1 MKNLINMDDGGLLEV
16 NYEGLT
22 CLSSGCET
30 CGYGGDWIN
39 NINITMEHGNISIE
53 IHSMYNWIDVISE
66 SDFMYIITSN
76 IETIKGL
83 TEKQFA
89 KWIKEKLINSGKID
103 DGYAEYL
110 KVKYC
115 EEM

>member
-1 MKNLINMDDGGLLEV
+1 
-16 NYEGLT
+16 
-22 CLSSGCET
+22 
-30 CGYGGDWIN
+30 
-39 NINITMEHGNISIE
+39 MEHGNISIE

-76 IETIKGL
+76 IEIIKGL

-89 KWIKEKLINSGKID
+89 KWIKEKLINSGKIY

-115 EEM
+115 KEM